1 MKTKKL
7 NPDPYNSKI
16 KAERTWIQQ
25 GLNMN
30 GKTKPTNRLRLNK
43 FLAKWA
49 GVSRRQADK
58 IIKKGE
64 VFVNDKKILQL
75 AVFVDPKKDSVRI
88 KNQPIYFKKTA
99 SIYLMFN
106 KPPKVL
112 STSQDPKGR
121 PIVMDYIPKHKERL
135 FLVGRLDWDSEGL
148 LILTNDGDFSDKV
161 LHPKNKIPKTYF
173 VKVKGCPKNSQI
185 EKLIQGVS
193 TSVGKRRALF
203 AKKLSTKSLSNIW
216 IKLIIGEGKKRQIR
230 LMFDKLGFPVR
241 QLKRTAIG
249 RLKINKLAKGAFVR
263 LSDKDIQ
270 KIFQWPKELKFFRD
284 LNKPLNPSSQTK
296 KPEI

>member
-1 MKTKKL
+1 
-7 NPDPYNSKI
+7 
-16 KAERTWIQQ
+16 
-25 GLNMN
+25 MN

-58 IIKKGE
+58 MIKKGE
-64 VFVNDKKILQL
+64 IFVNDKKILQL

-106 KPPKVL
+106 KPSKVL

-249 RLKINKLAKGAFVR
+249 RLKMNKLAKGAFVR

-284 LNKPLNPSSQTK
+284 LNKPLNPFSQTK